1 MPGFFKAPVKLPSS
15 NNAIGD
21 GGNTAG
27 SYDSQG
33 WDGYMIYLRLHLLQE
48 HRGAVLLINADPRPY
63 MSLFSMRIGDI
74 KGV

>member
-1 MPGFFKAPVKLPSS
+1 MEYYAMSNPPTNLGLSQAMPVKLPSS

-33 WDGYMIYLRLHLLQE
+33 WDGYIIYLRLHLLQE
-48 HRGAVLLINADPRPY
+48 HRGAVLLINADPRP
-63 MSLFSMRIGDI
+63 
-74 KGV
+74 